1 MGRSVVALQCFPS
14 SVRRKREEAYHKLP
28 CVPEGLVTSVRSVHI
43 SCFCSILSGIILGY
57 VEKCFLDRG
66 LPILLPLS
74 LVSSSIP
81 LSFSSPCPRSTIR
94 FPLLIPLILNPITR
108 RGRNMSSFLANFTS
122 ALMQPPCSSHDFD
135 PRNHRHSTRC
145 LPFSSASLLGQII
158 SERTA

>member
-1 MGRSVVALQCFPS
+1 MGRSVVALQCFPW

-94 FPLLIPLILNPITR
+94 FPLLASHPQPDNPKREKYVEFPGQPHERSNATPVFEPR
-108 RGRNMSSFLANFTS
+108 FRSS
-122 ALMQPPCSSHDFD
+122 
-135 PRNHRHSTRC
+135 
-145 LPFSSASLLGQII
+145 
-158 SERTA
+158 